1 MSRTAVGRA
10 FDYIIGLFVFGFFYW
25 IMDGILPE
33 FSSVAVHDDVYTLA
47 WYLWH
52 GAIVVYLI
60 FGAFWFFNAL
70 KVWQIEK
77 RGF

>member
-1 MSRTAVGRA
+1 
-10 FDYIIGLFVFGFFYW
+10 
-25 IMDGILPE
+25 MDGILPE